1 MKLLLDENLS
11 DRIVPHILELFPEST
26 HIKTV
31 GLAHTDDRTISE
43 WGKQHGFTLVSK
55 DTDFYH
61 RSIIFGHPP
70 KFIWLRVGNCPTR
83 LILDLL
89 RSQHAL
95 IRDFIQSEAESL
107 FVLERLEP

>member
-43 WGKQHGFTLVSK
+43 WAK
-55 DTDFYH
+55 
-61 RSIIFGHPP
+61 
-70 KFIWLRVGNCPTR
+70 
-83 LILDLL
+83 
-89 RSQHAL
+89 
-95 IRDFIQSEAESL
+95 
-107 FVLERLEP
+107 